1 MLRMETAT
9 DQDVVRFGSFRLE
22 LAAGRLWD
30 GDDPVTLRPKTWQVL
45 RHLVENSDRLV
56 TKHEL
61 LDAFWAD
68 VAVEEK
74 AVNTCIGEIRAA
86 LGDSSRRPRF
96 VETVQ
101 RRGFRFLASPR
112 AEPVGR
118 VEPGRSTFVGR
129 RGELETLVAKL
140 SDPGAGTTMVVVS
153 GAAGIGKTRLVSEAV
168 EIAGARALVGQCI
181 EGGGLPYLPWIEM
194 IRERLRRG
202 ATVDW
207 SSAPDTTVAELARLI
222 PGLQV
227 SPDRV
232 LQPGTDPEL
241 ARIRLFEAIAAFFEA
256 ASASQPMV
264 LVLEDLHWGDAA
276 SLHALQALLPRLAA
290 SKARVVATL
299 RDEDAEP
306 GSTVRTSLEAL
317 RRRGLVEFVPLGG
330 LGAAETRELVAGLAG
345 PSIAADLVDKI
356 ADGSEGSPFFVEEIL
371 RHYRNDTAGTG
382 AGDPT
387 AGSHSGLF
395 LPDNVVEMFERRL
408 RRLSPVTRRLVE
420 AVAVAGRECDE
431 SLLEHVLAIPD
442 DELADAVGEAIE
454 HDVLRE
460 NPARPG
466 RYGLVHALMSVAIH
480 QRLAG
485 PRRRGLHRDLAEA
498 VAATRGDTDE
508 RVAEVARHLA
518 LAFPSVRA
526 ELAID
531 ALVEASDLAASG
543 LAYEDAIELCAKA
556 LAIART
562 ADADGRRRL
571 PELAVRHA
579 EALQKIGDAEAVAV
593 AFREAA
599 EFAREAVEP
608 QWFARAALGMA
619 TLWEFEAPDVRGY
632 LEEALRGLGDGQSA
646 PGARDSADGSATLE
660 ARDFADAHAALRA
673 RLLARLAMV
682 LYPLAD
688 TRPRC
693 EELTAEAVATARR
706 VGDPTLL
713 AQTLVDWLA
722 AQWYQDNLAAQDAV
736 SEELLDVAQRS
747 GDGALTATALGW
759 RVVIALCSGEIR
771 RAQEYATALLELADR
786 LGQPLYRWCGLYLN
800 ATLAIL
806 GGELSRAEGL
816 ANEAFAVGRSASPQS
831 ATIVYFTQMLSI
843 RREQDRIGELL
854 PMIEQDPGRMSGDA
868 ILWNLPHFYLEA
880 DRRDDG
886 AAAFARACALGFDA
900 MPGQNSRNRRL
911 LTLGAMSLACA
922 ALDDKETGARLYGIV
937 KPDAGRWAVAGFGGV
952 SYGLLENA
960 AGALATALGDY
971 DSAAAHFDHAIAEYE
986 RTGVRIALAR
996 ACYLY
1001 AAMCLRRGAS
1011 GDDGRAE
1018 ALLERATALAEEFG
1032 LVRVQTL
1039 VRRLRSGESVG

>member
-1 MLRMETAT
+1 MRPAI
-9 DQDVVRFGSFRLE
+9 DQPVVRFGSFRLD

-30 GDDPVTLRPKTWQVL
+30 GDDPVTLRPRTWQVL

-61 LDAFWAD
+61 LDAFWAG

-101 RRGFRFLASPR
+101 RRGFRFLAAPR
-112 AEPVGR
+112 ADAVGR
-118 VEPGRSTFVGR
+118 TEPGRSTFVGR
-129 RGELETLVAKL
+129 RGELDSLVARI
-140 SDPGAGTTMVVVS
+140 SNSGAGTAMVVVS
-153 GAAGIGKTRLVSEAV
+153 GAAGIGKTRLVREAV
-168 EIAGARALVGQCI
+168 ELAGARALVGQCI

-202 ATVDW
+202 TAVDW
-207 SSAPDTTVAELARLI
+207 SAAPDTTVTELARLI
-222 PGLQV
+222 PGLQA

-232 LQPGTDPEL
+232 AQPGTDPEL

-276 SLHALQALLPRLAA
+276 SLQALQALLPRLAA
-290 SKARVVATL
+290 SQARVVATL

-306 GSTVRTSLEAL
+306 GSTVRTLLEAL
-317 RRRGLVEFVPLGG
+317 RRRGLVEFVGLGG
-330 LGAAETRELVAGLAG
+330 LGATETRELVAGLAG
-345 PSIAADLVDKI
+345 PSIAADLVEKI

-371 RHYRNDTAGTG
+371 RHYRNDSARIA
-382 AGDPT
+382 AGDARPGPH
-387 AGSHSGLF
+387 AGLF

-408 RRLSPVTRRLVE
+408 RRLSPAARRLVE
-420 AVAVAGRECDE
+420 SVAVAGRECDE
-431 SLLEHVLAIPD
+431 SLLEHVLAMPD
-442 DELADAVGEAIE
+442 DELAEAVSEAIE

-460 NPARPG
+460 NEARPG
-466 RYGLVHALMSVAIH
+466 RYGLVHGLMSAAIH
-480 QRLAG
+480 QRLPA
-485 PRRRGLHRDLAEA
+485 PKRRGLHRDLAEA
-498 VAATRGDTDE
+498 VASTCGDTDE

-518 LAFPSVRA
+518 LAFPSVPA
-526 ELAID
+526 GIAID
-531 ALVEASDLAASG
+531 ALVEASSRAALG
-543 LAYEDAIELCAKA
+543 LAYEDAIELCARA
-556 LAIART
+556 LTIARA
-562 ADADGRRRL
+562 ADTEGRRRL

-579 EALQKIGDAEAVAV
+579 EALQKIGGAEAVAV

-599 EFAREAVEP
+599 ELAREAVEP
-608 QWFARAALGMA
+608 EWFARAALGMA
-619 TLWEFEAPDVRGY
+619 TLWEFEAPDIRGY
-632 LEEALRGLGDGQSA
+632 LEEALRSLGEGKAA
-646 PGARDSADGSATLE
+646 PGAYDSADGNATPGE
-660 ARDFADAHAALRA
+660 RDVPDGHAALRA

-693 EELTAEAVATARR
+693 EELTTEAVATARR

-771 RAQEYATALLELADR
+771 RAQGHATALLELADR

-800 ATLAIL
+800 ATLALL

-816 ANEAFAVGRSASPQS
+816 ANEAFAVGRAASPQS

-868 ILWNLPHFYLEA
+868 LVWNLPHFYLEA

-886 AAAFARACALGFDA
+886 AVAFARACALGFDA

-911 LTLGAMSLACA
+911 LTIGAMSLACA
-922 ALDDKETGARLYGIV
+922 ALGDEVTGARLYGIV
-937 KPDAGRWAVAGFGGV
+937 RPDAARWAVAGFGAV
-952 SYGLLENA
+952 SYGLLDNA
-960 AGALATALGDY
+960 AGALATTLGDY
-971 DSAAAHFDHAIAEYE
+971 ESAAAHFEHAIAEYE

-1001 AAMCLRRGAS
+1001 AALCLRRGAS
-1011 GDDGRAE
+1011 GDEGRAE
-1018 ALLERATALAEEFG
+1018 ALLERASGLADEFG
-1032 LVRVQTL
+1032 LVRVRTL
-1039 VRRLRSGESVG
+1039 VGRLRSGESAG